1 MQRQSYVRNAAI
13 LTATGLLL
21 RAIGMFFRVYIA
33 ARIGAEGM
41 GLYQLIYTVY
51 TLAVTFATAGLS
63 VAATRIC
70 AQLFAGGCPGKAR
83 RAMES
88 VLSLGCGL
96 GFLAGMLLYAA
107 APWAAQLQ
115 TLPVDGIIVV
125 TSPQELVGLIV
136 EKAVKMANMM
146 NVPILGIV
154 ENMSYAVCPDC
165 GKKLYVFGE
174 SHVQEIAARYH
185 LPVLAQCP
193 IDPELAKQA
202 DLGVIESFETDHLD
216 KAADVV
222 EALLKEK

>member
-83 RAMES
+83 RAMKS

-96 GFLAGMLLYAA
+96 GFLAGMLL
-107 APWAAQLQ
+107 
-115 TLPVDGIIVV
+115 
-125 TSPQELVGLIV
+125 
-136 EKAVKMANMM
+136 
-146 NVPILGIV
+146 
-154 ENMSYAVCPDC
+154 
-165 GKKLYVFGE
+165 
-174 SHVQEIAARYH
+174 
-185 LPVLAQCP
+185 
-193 IDPELAKQA
+193 
-202 DLGVIESFETDHLD
+202 
-216 KAADVV
+216 
-222 EALLKEK
+222 